1 MKTKTYPVIILHE
14 GPGLL
19 FSAPKKE
26 GQNPN
31 MKNIIIKGMNTE
43 SERAAAIRRHA
54 FTEQFLKKR
63 EEETGGETR

>member
-1 MKTKTYPVIILHE
+1 
-14 GPGLL
+14 
-19 FSAPKKE
+19 
-26 GQNPN
+26 